1 MAPGRALRDTVP
13 PMTPN
18 PAAPTTIDEYIAAA
32 RPEVRPILEA
42 IRATI
47 RTAVPEAKETIS
59 YRMPTFVLD
68 GVVLHFAAFR
78 AHIGLYPPVQGD
90 ADLMAR
96 IQPYAGP
103 EGNLRFP
110 LDQPIPYE
118 LIAELATARAR
129 QNRERAAARRT
140 RRSGRAGKAGERR

>member
-1 MAPGRALRDTVP
+1 MRETSA

-18 PAAPTTIDEYIAAA
+18 PTAPSTIDEYIAAA

-47 RTAVPEAKETIS
+47 RAAVPEAKERMS
-59 YRMPTFVLD
+59 YRMPTFVLE

-90 ADLMAR
+90 PDLMAR

-103 EGNLRFP
+103 KGNLRLP
-110 LDQPIPYE
+110 LDRPIPFD
-118 LIAELATARAR
+118 LIGELAAVRAR
-129 QNRERAAARRT
+129 QNRERAAT
-140 RRSGRAGKAGERR
+140 RRAKRSARAARAAERR